1 MAIALPA
8 VLTNLAAPVA
18 GAFMNGVLAPFGD
31 EAIAANAIIT
41 RLVPVAFGFVFALS
55 AAVGP
60 VISQNLGARNIVRVR
75 RTLVDSL
82 IVTAAAVVL
91 AWVILALAR
100 NGISFIFHAKEE
112 TADLVS
118 FFCLVIAGTWIFHGA
133 LLVAN
138 ASFNNLGAP
147 ALATAFNWGK
157 STLGTIP
164 FALVGVQMGGVK
176 GALIGQGIGAL
187 LFGIGGV
194 YAAFRVVAMI
204 ERRWTIEQK

>member
-1 MAIALPA
+1 MTA
-8 VLTNLAAPVA
+8 
-18 GAFMNGVLAPFGD
+18 VLAPYGD

-55 AAVGP
+55 GAIGP
-60 VISQNLGARNIVRVR
+60 IIGQNLGARNIVRVR
-75 RTLVDSL
+75 RTLTDSL
-82 IVTAAAVVL
+82 VVTAAAVVL

-100 NGISFIFHAKEE
+100 NGISYIFHAKDG

-118 FFCLVIAGTWIFHGA
+118 FFCFVIAGTWIFHGA
-133 LLVAN
+133 LFVAK

-157 STLGTIP
+157 STIGTIP

-187 LFGIGGV
+187 LFGVGGV
-194 YAAFRVVAMI
+194 YAAFRLVAVI
-204 ERRWTIEQK
+204 ERRWGSEQS